1 MGISITATHQV
12 ETENKQMGIT
22 MTLASFDG
30 TWKLSDSDTANF
42 EKYMA
47 ALGVGWATRKI
58 GAKMGRTIT
67 FKSSDASGF
76 HIISES
82 TLKTTEK
89 DIELGNEIEGVRDDG
104 VKVFTKFTF
113 EDGCLVQH
121 ERTQDGK
128 LSYQHKWVIVN
139 ENSFEMHLALGDVKV
154 CQVYT
159 KQ

>member
-1 MGISITATHQV
+1 MSLS
-12 ETENKQMGIT
+12 K
-22 MTLASFDG
+22 FDG
-30 TWKLSDSDTANF
+30 KWSLTEKDGANF

-47 ALGVGWATRKI
+47 ALGVGWATRKV

-67 FKSSDASGF
+67 FKASGDSGF

-82 TLKTTEK
+82 TLKKSEK

-159 KQ
+159 RQ

>member
-1 MGISITATHQV
+1 M
-12 ETENKQMGIT
+12 NK
-22 MTLASFDG
+22 FDG
-30 TWKLSDSDTANF
+30 KWKLTNSDTANF

-58 GAKMGRTIT
+58 GAKLGRTIT
-67 FKSSDASGF
+67 FEANSDGSGF
-76 HIISES
+76 HIISVS
-82 TLKTTEK
+82 TLKTGEK
-89 DIELGNEIEGVRDDG
+89 NIKLDEEFEGERDDK

-113 EDGCLVQH
+113 EDGCLVQN
-121 ERTQDGK
+121 ERTRDGK
-128 LSYQHKWVIVN
+128 LSYKHRWVLVN